1 MYCMSLVSLGR
12 SSTFDFETNYEKQV
26 EELTYGSFKT
36 NIKLIK
42 RINDDSLY
50 QVRIVYDQLLSFR
63 PPAQ

>member
-1 MYCMSLVSLGR
+1 MSLVSLGR